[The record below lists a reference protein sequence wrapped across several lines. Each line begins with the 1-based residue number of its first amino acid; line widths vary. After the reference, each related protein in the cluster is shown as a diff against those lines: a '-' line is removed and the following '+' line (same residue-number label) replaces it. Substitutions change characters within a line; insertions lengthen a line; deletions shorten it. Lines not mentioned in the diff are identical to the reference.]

1 MQFSEVLGSLAAIG
15 DSQFGITVTDDWGQG
30 RATFGGLVAAAGN
43 EAMRRLVAS
52 DRPLRSL
59 QTTFVGPAG
68 AGTWSMHARV
78 LRVGKAVT
86 LAHCDILDGDQV
98 AAIQVGVYG
107 LARQSSVTAKPP
119 VAEAPRRAEELN
131 ELRFQPERT
140 PPFMQHFAHR
150 WARGARPY
158 SGIRSDSSCFIRH
171 RDPARLTESHVI
183 ALVDCIPSPALS
195 ILTAP
200 APASSL
206 VWNLEFIEHDL
217 GFGSDE
223 WWRIDTDI
231 DAAGEGY
238 VSQTGLL
245 LDPRGRPVALTRQVF
260 AVFG

>member
-1 MQFSEVLGSLAAIG
+1 MQFSEILSSVVATG
-15 DSQFGITVTDDWGQG
+15 DSQFRITVSEDWGQG

-43 EAMRRLVAS
+43 EAMRRLVAA

-107 LARQSSVTAKPP
+107 LARSSLVTVKPSVT
-119 VAEAPRRAEELN
+119 EAPRNIEEIN
-131 ELRFQPERT
+131 EMRFQPERS
-140 PPFMQHFAHR
+140 PPFLQHFAHR
-150 WARGARPY
+150 WALGARPY
-158 SGIRSDSSCFIRH
+158 SGTRSNSICFIRH
-171 RDPARLTESHVI
+171 RDPAPLTESHVV

-195 ILTAP
+195 MLTAP

-206 VWNLEFIEHDL
+206 VWNLEFIEHEF
-217 GFGSDE
+217 GFAAE
-223 WWRIDTDI
+223 QWWRIDTEI

-238 VSQTGLL
+238 VNQTGVLQ
-245 LDPRGRPVALTRQVF
+245 DPRGRPVALTRQVF
-260 AVFG
+260 AIFG